1 MKVKVL
7 IPFVAEIDGVG
18 YLGRKGAVLEL
29 PAGADWL
36 TAGWVVPVKETEQEA
51 AVLEPPPETAVK
63 PRAKRR
69 KLEKKNAKSGNAS
82 ND

>member
-1 MKVKVL
+1 MKVQVVV
-7 IPFVAEIDGVG
+7 PFVAEIDGVG

-36 TAGWVVPVKETEQEA
+36 TAGWVVPVKETEQE
-51 AVLEPPPETAVK
+51 TAVK